1 MSMRTLAQQL
11 EDKLTKPVV
20 VKIQRSV
27 IRQELPEQRAFNVA
41 VRIGS
46 IGNLGRLSYL
56 CGVARRTPTARKIE
70 EAKQAMLE
78 FLQKHTAKGARHLAV
93 EQFVMLS
100 DYYKLTLAGL
110 TASQIGPNAAAW
122 VDAKAMYEY
131 VKGLPLK
138 QHIGVDNH
146 GSYN

>member
-20 VKIQRSV
+20 AKMQRTV
-27 IRQELPEQRAFNVA
+27 IRQELPDRRAFDAA

-56 CGVARRTPTARKIE
+56 CGVARRTPTPRKVE

-78 FLQKHTAKGARHLAV
+78 FLQKHTAKGPRHLTV
-93 EQFVMLS
+93 EQFVMI
-100 DYYKLTLAGL
+100 DGYYKLTLAGL
-110 TASQIGPNAAAW
+110 KATQIGHTASAW
-122 VDAKAMYEY
+122 IDAKAMYEH
-131 VKGLPLK
+131 VQGLPLK